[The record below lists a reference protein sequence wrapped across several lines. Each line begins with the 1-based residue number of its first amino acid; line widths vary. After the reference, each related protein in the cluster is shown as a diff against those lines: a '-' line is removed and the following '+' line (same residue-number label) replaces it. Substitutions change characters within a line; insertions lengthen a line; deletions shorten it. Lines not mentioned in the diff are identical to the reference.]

1 VTSHAFQPCFKEE
14 ESLLEKVVN
23 GQEEESLLEKVV
35 NGLKNVTFIG
45 SKINIAGLQVSA
57 LLLTFKIV

>member
-23 GQEEESLLEKVV
+23 G
-35 NGLKNVTFIG
+35 LKNVTFIG
-45 SKINIAGLQVSA
+45 IKINIAGLQVSA